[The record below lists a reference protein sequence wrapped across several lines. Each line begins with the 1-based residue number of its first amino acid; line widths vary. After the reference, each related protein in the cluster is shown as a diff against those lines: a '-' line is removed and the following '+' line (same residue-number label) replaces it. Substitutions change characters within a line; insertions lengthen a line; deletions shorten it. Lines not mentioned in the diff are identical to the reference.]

1 MVRAWIWDRRME
13 GNPMA
18 LVFLLIAILFG
29 GLTLLLA
36 VLQRRSLRDQS
47 NQMQELLAEARQL
60 VAEERANDAADSG
73 AGDDS

>member
-1 MVRAWIWDRRME
+1 ME

-60 VAEERANDAADSG
+60 VAEERVNDAADFG

>member
-1 MVRAWIWDRRME
+1 
-13 GNPMA
+13 MA

-73 AGDDS
+73 AGSDS

>member
-1 MVRAWIWDRRME
+1 ME